1 VLWKIVG
8 VKFIRKI
15 YLLDKKIKNEIKMSK
30 KRLEQINNR
39 VHIIKMFL
47 MTVVVITIGS
57 LIFDNELNKIFFKV
71 HNIFEPPKEVN
82 YDLENK
88 INDLTKGYPIEGMA
102 SEIAKQDDEVAA
114 FLIAIA
120 KKESNWG
127 KRTPKYKGKE
137 CYNYWGF
144 RRKRLLMGSGG
155 HTCFDSPEDAVK
167 TVANRIENL
176 VAKGI
181 DTPQEMVLW
190 KCGNCTGPA
199 RIGAGKW
206 IADVGFYYNK
216 MME

>member
-1 VLWKIVG
+1 M
-8 VKFIRKI
+8 
-15 YLLDKKIKNEIKMSK
+15 KKNRLTEITNWM
-30 KRLEQINNR
+30 
-39 VHIIKMFL
+39 HIIKMFL
-47 MTVVVITIGS
+47 MTVIVITIGS
-57 LIFDNELNKIFFKV
+57 LIFNNELNKIFSKV
-71 HNIFEPPKEVN
+71 HEIFEPSEEV
-82 YDLENK
+82 DLALEKK

-144 RRKRLLMGSGG
+144 RRRRLLMGSGG
-155 HTCFDSPEDAVK
+155 HTCFDNPKDAVD
-167 TVANRIENL
+167 TVADRIEDL

-181 DTPQEMVLW
+181 DTPREMVLW

-199 RIGAGKW
+199 RVGAGKW

-216 MME
+216 MMEK

>member
-1 VLWKIVG
+1 M
-8 VKFIRKI
+8 
-15 YLLDKKIKNEIKMSK
+15 KKNRLTEITNWM
-30 KRLEQINNR
+30 
-39 VHIIKMFL
+39 HIIKMFL
-47 MTVVVITIGS
+47 MTVIVITIGS
-57 LIFDNELNKIFFKV
+57 LIFNNELNKIFSKV
-71 HNIFEPPKEVN
+71 HEIFEPSEEV
-82 YDLENK
+82 DLALEKK

-114 FLIAIA
+114 FLVAIA

-144 RRKRLLMGSGG
+144 RRRRLLMGSGG
-155 HTCFDSPEDAVK
+155 HTCFDNPKDAVD
-167 TVANRIENL
+167 TVADRIEDL

-181 DTPQEMVLW
+181 DTPREMVLW

-199 RIGAGKW
+199 RVGAGKW
-206 IADVGFYYNK
+206 IADVGLYYNK